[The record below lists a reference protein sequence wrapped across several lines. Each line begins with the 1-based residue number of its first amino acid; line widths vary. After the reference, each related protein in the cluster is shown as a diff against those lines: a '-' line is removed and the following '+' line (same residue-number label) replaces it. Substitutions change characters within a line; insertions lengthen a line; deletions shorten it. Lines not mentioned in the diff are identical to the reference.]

1 MPDFIT
7 YRETIEFTI
16 ELPRDEHDAE
26 SFYGDSFR
34 DAENV
39 KSILKEV
46 IDRRHEPDY
55 VIDCDHQREVHILL
69 ADRTEVF
76 AHRSHDA
83 VIARFRELS
92 GYTGDIFPFKDLM
105 DTGRSWYTDYNQP
118 QLQPTP

>member
-16 ELPRDEHDAE
+16 QLPGNEHDAE

-34 DAENV
+34 DAESV
-39 KSILKEV
+39 KSIVKEV
-46 IDRRHEPDY
+46 IERRHEPDY
-55 VIDCDHQREVHILL
+55 VLDCDNQREVHILL
-69 ADRTEVF
+69 ADRVEVF

-92 GYTGDIFPFKDLM
+92 GYTGDIFPFEDLV
-105 DTGRSWYTDYNQP
+105 DTGRSWHTDYVHPQP
-118 QLQPTP
+118 VAA

>member
-16 ELPRDEHDAE
+16 QLPGNEHDAE

-34 DAENV
+34 DAESV
-39 KSILKEV
+39 KSIVKEV
-46 IDRRHEPDY
+46 IERRHEPDY
-55 VIDCDHQREVHILL
+55 VLDCDNQREVHILL
-69 ADRTEVF
+69 ADRVEVF

-92 GYTGDIFPFKDLM
+92 GYTGDIFPFEDLV
-105 DTGRSWYTDYNQP
+105 DTGRSWYTDYVQP
-118 QLQPTP
+118 QPVAA